1 MSLNQSSLGLL
12 ATKERWTR
20 SWAVA
25 TFLRFFTP
33 FFGPG
38 KPWRPSSR
46 FGPGKPW
53 RPSSRMIFH
62 TSFLLTM
69 SPCSI
74 SKVARIRN
82 IP

>member
-46 FGPGKPW
+46 
-53 RPSSRMIFH
+53 MIFH